1 MSEVTKEAS
10 EKANE
15 ATHAVGGALKAP
27 QAKVRQVLST
37 LKRHPLGLV
46 VAIGA
51 GIALVEIELAVGLI
65 AGVGATALLVS
76 KSGPEARQE
85 VVAKGKA
92 AIERARV
99 ALASRTKPQATDAT
113 PAAAATP
120 TEQPTAA
127 ATPAEQPATPKA

>member
-1 MSEVTKEAS
+1 MSDVTKEAS
-10 EKANE
+10 DKANE
-15 ATHAVGGALKAP
+15 ATQAVDGALKAP
-27 QAKVRQVLST
+27 QAKVRQVLSA

-99 ALASRTKPQATDAT
+99 ALASRTKAQAADAT
-113 PAAAATP
+113 PPAAT
-120 TEQPTAA
+120 
-127 ATPAEQPATPKA
+127 ATPAEQPAAPKA

>member
-1 MSEVTKEAS
+1 MSEVTKEAG

-15 ATHAVGGALKAP
+15 ATQAADGALKAP
-27 QAKVRQVLST
+27 TAKVRQVLSA
-37 LKRHPLGLV
+37 LGRHPLGLV

-99 ALASRTKPQATDAT
+99 ALASRTKPAAEAAAGATEAAPTGATEADPAEPT
-113 PAAAATP
+113 PA
-120 TEQPTAA
+120 
-127 ATPAEQPATPKA
+127 PKA

>member
-1 MSEVTKEAS
+1 MSDVTKEGTD
-10 EKANE
+10 KANE
-15 ATHAVGGALKAP
+15 ATQAVDGALKAP
-27 QAKVRQVLST
+27 RAKVRQVLSA

-99 ALASRTKPQATDAT
+99 ALASRTKAQPSAAT
-113 PAAAATP
+113 PAAT
-120 TEQPTAA
+120 
-127 ATPAEQPATPKA
+127 ATPAEQPAAPKA